1 MNRTL
6 VVVLDHRAA
15 KTSAGVKF
23 WPQHQGPRVRGQFV
37 HPHSPLRTRDGANT
51 RKNTNPRPWEIIT
64 GVPISLHCLPSH

>member
-37 HPHSPLRTRDGANT
+37 HPPFSVKD
-51 RKNTNPRPWEIIT
+51 
-64 GVPISLHCLPSH
+64 